1 MRPVPE
7 KGPASAWRSPDG
19 SPRST
24 GGGCSRRITPRAAP
38 PLRSSCPFQSLSDLL
53 SSAHR
58 RLIGLEQHETRAMQD
73 PFRPDFVDTPI
84 APEPPAPAPQPASSQ
99 PAPSFPHRPARSM
112 AVAMLAAGLVA
123 GSIGGGAIGA
133 ALASQH
139 KTAASTSTVGA
150 GVAAPA
156 PAPGSYAA
164 IYQQTAPGVV
174 MISTAIARSGT
185 RSFSQAEGS
194 GIVVDKQGDILT
206 NAHVASAATQV
217 QVTFSDGHTA
227 SGQVKGVDQSADL
240 AVVNVSVSADQ
251 LHPLAIGNSDT
262 LQVGDPAL
270 AIGAPFGLAGSFTAG
285 IVSGLNRSTTAPN
298 NRALTGMI
306 QTDAPI
312 NPGNSGGALLDGQGQ
327 LIGINDS
334 IQSPVEGNVGVG
346 FAIPINRAE
355 TMLQSLEKGIAIE
368 HPWLGISGQ
377 TLTAT
382 PASQLGLS
390 GKSGVLVVEVV
401 PNGPS
406 AKAGLQADGQ
416 PSANDDVITA
426 IDGHAI
432 TTIDQL
438 TQYLD
443 TKKGGERGTLAVTRN
458 GRHISV
464 GVTLGN
470 FQAQPS
476 ATP

>member
-1 MRPVPE
+1 
-7 KGPASAWRSPDG
+7 
-19 SPRST
+19 
-24 GGGCSRRITPRAAP
+24 
-38 PLRSSCPFQSLSDLL
+38 
-53 SSAHR
+53 
-58 RLIGLEQHETRAMQD
+58 MQD
-73 PFRPDFVDTPI
+73 PFAPEFLEPPV
-84 APEPPAPAPQPASSQ
+84 APEPPSPPSPPVQPV
-99 PAPSFPHRPARSM
+99 PSFPHRPARSM
-112 AVAMLAAGLVA
+112 AAAMLAAGLVG
-123 GSIGGGAIGA
+123 GSVGGGAIGA
-133 ALASQH
+133 LLASH
-139 KTAASTSTVGA
+139 RTTTTANSPGVTAA

-156 PAPGSYAA
+156 PSPGSFAA

-174 MISTAIARSGT
+174 TISTEIARGGA

-194 GIVVDKQGDILT
+194 GIVADKQGDILT
-206 NAHVASAATQV
+206 NAHVVAGATQL

-227 SGQVKGVDQSADL
+227 TAQVKGVDQSADL
-240 AVVNVSVSADQ
+240 AVVKVSVSQDQ

-262 LQVGDPAL
+262 LQVGDTAL
-270 AIGAPFGLAGSFTAG
+270 AIGSPFGLQGSFTPG
-285 IVSGLNRSTTAPN
+285 IISGFNRGTTAPN
-298 NRALTGMI
+298 GRALTGMI

-312 NPGNSGGALLDGQGQ
+312 NPGNSGGALLDGKGQ

-346 FAIPINRAE
+346 FAIPINRASS
-355 TMLQSLEKGIAIE
+355 LPPSLEKGVAIQ

-377 TLTAT
+377 TLTAST
-382 PASQLGLS
+382 AGQLGLS
-390 GKSGVLVVEVV
+390 ETSGVLVIQVV
-401 PNGPS
+401 PGGPS
-406 AKAGLQADGQ
+406 AAAGLQADGQ

-432 TTIDQL
+432 TTIEQL

-443 TKKGGERGTLAVTRN
+443 TKKVGDHVTLSITHN
-458 GRHISV
+458 GQHISV

>member
-1 MRPVPE
+1 
-7 KGPASAWRSPDG
+7 
-19 SPRST
+19 
-24 GGGCSRRITPRAAP
+24 
-38 PLRSSCPFQSLSDLL
+38 
-53 SSAHR
+53 
-58 RLIGLEQHETRAMQD
+58 
-73 PFRPDFVDTPI
+73 
-84 APEPPAPAPQPASSQ
+84 
-99 PAPSFPHRPARSM
+99 M

-206 NAHVASAATQV
+206 NAHVVSAATQV

-240 AVVNVSVSADQ
+240 AVVKVSVSADQ

-285 IVSGLNRSTTAPN
+285 IISGLKGSCIA
-298 NRALTGMI
+298 RASCCSKPMSRL
-306 QTDAPI
+306 
-312 NPGNSGGALLDGQGQ
+312 
-327 LIGINDS
+327 
-334 IQSPVEGNVGVG
+334 
-346 FAIPINRAE
+346 
-355 TMLQSLEKGIAIE
+355 
-368 HPWLGISGQ
+368 
-377 TLTAT
+377 
-382 PASQLGLS
+382 
-390 GKSGVLVVEVV
+390 
-401 PNGPS
+401 
-406 AKAGLQADGQ
+406 
-416 PSANDDVITA
+416 
-426 IDGHAI
+426 
-432 TTIDQL
+432 
-438 TQYLD
+438 
-443 TKKGGERGTLAVTRN
+443 
-458 GRHISV
+458 
-464 GVTLGN
+464 
-470 FQAQPS
+470 
-476 ATP
+476 